1 MVWKGI
7 LLQEASGGEVAAG
20 RFLFTMGDRIGGKA
34 CFRPFGIGGKHF
46 VVHLFHERLPVLY
59 FIYRS
64 FELLRHIAAD
74 AELDPLLPCFTITER
89 VVYSSVH
96 PWVGRMCICAL
107 I

>member
-46 VVHLFHERLPVLY
+46 VVTL
-59 FIYRS
+59 S
-64 FELLRHIAAD
+64 
-74 AELDPLLPCFTITER
+74 
-89 VVYSSVH
+89 
-96 PWVGRMCICAL
+96 
-107 I
+107 